1 MATTT
6 SAIAS
11 KNGMYSK
18 ANPVDENALRGVRR
32 SRFSFHFMTRRTRR
46 WLLVQWVSVPVRAKA
61 DRQATAQ
68 ANSSPE
74 GTSGTNFQ
82 SLLSDYTTQSWL
94 RRCA

>member
-6 SAIAS
+6 STIRS
-11 KNGMYSK
+11 TSGMYSK
-18 ANPVDENALRGVRR
+18 ANPVEDNALRGVRR

-61 DRQATAQ
+61 DKQAAAQ
-68 ANSSPE
+68 ANSAPE
-74 GTSGTNFQ
+74 GDTGGNFQ